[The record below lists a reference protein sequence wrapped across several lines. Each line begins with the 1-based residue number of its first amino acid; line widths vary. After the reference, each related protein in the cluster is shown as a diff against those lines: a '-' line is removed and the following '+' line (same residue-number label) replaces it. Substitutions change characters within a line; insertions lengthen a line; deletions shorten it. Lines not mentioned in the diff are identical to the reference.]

1 MKDEEE
7 TDTGAVVVVS
17 SASELTEFIKG
28 FIWADMGRELDV
40 WLEGV
45 RSINEDPGTPDR
57 ERLIALGR
65 IDAIKHFL
73 LLPEVVRDS
82 LIADQTS
89 QQDDKEAEKPL
100 DNDEERE
107 DLFNV

>member
-1 MKDEEE
+1 MSEEE
-7 TDTGAVVVVS
+7 LDTGTVLVVS
-17 SASELTEFIKG
+17 SAGELTEFIEG
-28 FIWADMGRELDV
+28 FIWADMKRELDV

-45 RSINEDPGTPDR
+45 RSINEDPNTPDR

-65 IDAIKHFL
+65 IDALKHFL

-89 QQDDKEAEKPL
+89 HQDEKGDEPL
-100 DNDEERE
+100 NDEEERE
-107 DLFNV
+107 EIFNV

>member
-1 MKDEEE
+1 MSEEDVDIG
-7 TDTGAVVVVS
+7 TVVVVS
-17 SASELTEFIKG
+17 SAGELTEFIEG
-28 FIWADMGRELDV
+28 FIWADMKRELDV

-45 RSINEDPGTPDR
+45 RSINEDPNTPDR

-65 IDAIKHFL
+65 IDALKHFL

-89 QQDDKEAEKPL
+89 QQDDKEAEEPL
-100 DNDEERE
+100 DDEEGME